1 MNEILQTERSEESK
15 TKKYKRNV
23 MCEEAE
29 NGTRTSRDIDG
40 AVGRSAVQD
49 LSSRGSVYVGVSP
62 AVHLNE
68 PVGELHGSLRFTSS
82 CKYNTSYD

>member
-1 MNEILQTERSEESK
+1 MRK
-15 TKKYKRNV
+15 GRRRKDKRNV
-23 MCEEAE
+23 LGEESE

-49 LSSRGSVYVGVSP
+49 LSSRGSVSVGVSP

-82 CKYNTSYD
+82 CKYNMSYE